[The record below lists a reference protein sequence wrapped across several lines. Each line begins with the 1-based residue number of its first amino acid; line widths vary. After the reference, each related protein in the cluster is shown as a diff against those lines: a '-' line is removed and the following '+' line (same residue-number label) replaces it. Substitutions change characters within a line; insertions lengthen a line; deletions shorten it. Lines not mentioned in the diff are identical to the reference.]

1 MYKSSPENDTKD
13 DDTSDSG
20 SDDQAGYRGRV
31 GNSSTASAA
40 MSISRGIYG
49 SVVGES
55 SASAGSGSA
64 ASSKESVRAFA
75 DRCRF
80 IPMRLTEGQSRTGSY
95 AISNATIAT
104 FRCLF
109 FRYSSS
115 CSIVDRIIH
124 FIRNFQLTPIP
135 IPPLSL
141 QPHTNVR
148 DEQMNGACSVYW
160 RTPWR
165 CASTRTWWT

>member
-49 SVVGES
+49 SVVGVS

-95 AISNATIAT
+95 AISNATTAT

-109 FRYSSS
+109 IFFNSSW
-115 CSIVDRIIH
+115 SIVDRT
-124 FIRNFQLTPIP
+124 IRLIPNFHPSTHPHYQPTTTNYPC
-135 IPPLSL
+135 LS
-141 QPHTNVR
+141 T
-148 DEQMNGACSVYW
+148 Y
-160 RTPWR
+160 
-165 CASTRTWWT
+165 